1 MFINGKN
8 EIYVFVWCVFVA
20 VSQYTV
26 CLLNIRIKNIQYFFT
41 YIHNLQNRVHYFFF
55 PIRDFFRPVLFF
67 FAFFAFI
74 NNFCLRYKSFIS
86 RHWSCWLLF
95 FFLFFNSIYNFYKIK
110 KNVYKIFIFIKMLKK
125 RQKKHIKSPKKGNNY
140 NSI

>member
-20 VSQYTV
+20 VSQCTV

-41 YIHNLQNRVHYFFF
+41 YIYNLQNRVHYFFF

-67 FAFFAFI
+67 FLPFLHSLLISAYVINLSSADIEVVGDCFF
-74 NNFCLRYKSFIS
+74 SFLQFNIQ
-86 RHWSCWLLF
+86 
-95 FFLFFNSIYNFYKIK
+95 FLQNK
-110 KNVYKIFIFIKMLKK
+110 KMFIKYL
-125 RQKKHIKSPKKGNNY
+125 SL
-140 NSI
+140 